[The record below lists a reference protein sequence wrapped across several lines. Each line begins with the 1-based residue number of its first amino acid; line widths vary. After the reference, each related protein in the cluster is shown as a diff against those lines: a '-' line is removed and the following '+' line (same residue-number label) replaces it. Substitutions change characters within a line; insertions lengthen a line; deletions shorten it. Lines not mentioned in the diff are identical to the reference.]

1 MNNSLYP
8 RLTIRL
14 SGDLA
19 SLLNDTAKARDVSK
33 SKLIRQALRQFLS
46 QSDVQNDLGRLSNNF
61 WRLLFFCAKLHYSN
75 NFCATMSDIEFDR
88 EKSVAFE
95 RRVDVKLVKERP
107 SNDEGFA
114 SANSGRDVE

>member
-19 SLLNDTAKARDVSK
+19 SLLSDIAKARDVSK

-46 QSDVQNDLGRLSNNF
+46 QSDNQNDLGKLSNN
-61 WRLLFFCAKLHYSN
+61 S
-75 NFCATMSDIEFDR
+75 
-88 EKSVAFE
+88 
-95 RRVDVKLVKERP
+95 
-107 SNDEGFA
+107 
-114 SANSGRDVE
+114 

>member
-19 SLLNDTAKARDVSK
+19 SLLSDIAKARDVSK

-46 QSDVQNDLGRLSNNF
+46 QSDVQNDMSRLSNN
-61 WRLLFFCAKLHYSN
+61 S
-75 NFCATMSDIEFDR
+75 
-88 EKSVAFE
+88 
-95 RRVDVKLVKERP
+95 
-107 SNDEGFA
+107 
-114 SANSGRDVE
+114 

>member
-19 SLLNDTAKARDVSK
+19 SLLSDISKARDVSK

-46 QSDVQNDLGRLSNNF
+46 QSDNQNDLGKLSNN
-61 WRLLFFCAKLHYSN
+61 S
-75 NFCATMSDIEFDR
+75 
-88 EKSVAFE
+88 
-95 RRVDVKLVKERP
+95 
-107 SNDEGFA
+107 
-114 SANSGRDVE
+114 